1 MRKNQYLLCDEKTE
15 IFWIIK
21 PASPPGKISFL
32 TIARLSGEGGEGGEV
47 GGNLIVKLEMLKYQ
61 TPEKVTRNEVYLE
74 TGCLTDCV
82 LSTIIQEYDK
92 LVCKLKT
99 NMTPTDLSSLRL

>member
-32 TIARLSGEGGEGGEV
+32 TIARLSGG

>member
-32 TIARLSGEGGEGGEV
+32 TIARLSGE
-47 GGNLIVKLEMLKYQ
+47 GNLIVKLEMLKYQ

-99 NMTPTDLSSLRL
+99 NMTPTNLSSLRL

>member
-32 TIARLSGEGGEGGEV
+32 TIARLSGG

-82 LSTIIQEYDK
+82 LSTIIQEYDQ

-99 NMTPTDLSSLRL
+99 NMTPTNLSSLRL

>member
-1 MRKNQYLLCDEKTE
+1 MP
-15 IFWIIK
+15 IW
-21 PASPPGKISFL
+21 
-32 TIARLSGEGGEGGEV
+32 EV

>member
-32 TIARLSGEGGEGGEV
+32 TIARLSGG

-99 NMTPTDLSSLRL
+99 NMTPTNLSSLRL

>member
-32 TIARLSGEGGEGGEV
+32 TIARLSGGG

-99 NMTPTDLSSLRL
+99 NMTPTNLSSLRL

>member
-21 PASPPGKISFL
+21 PSSPPGKISFL
-32 TIARLSGEGGEGGEV
+32 TIARLSGGGG

-99 NMTPTDLSSLRL
+99 NMTPTNLSSLRL